1 MKQSLAKIKIEM
13 HAFTTTLAKFKYLFQ
28 SLIDQVDKKT
38 NGNIDLN
45 DSINNNC

>member
-1 MKQSLAKIKIEM
+1 MKQSLAKIKIGI
-13 HAFTTTLAKFKYLFQ
+13 HVFTTTLAKFKYLCQ
-28 SLIDQVDKKT
+28 LLVDQADKKI